1 MAIVRQQ
8 VIDAIEEKLQA
19 ITFANGYSR
28 EVGTRRVYTARRLP
42 QSLPTPAII
51 LYQLA
56 ELVQPNLQERYECA
70 LPLSIA
76 FIDTYGGRDPDV
88 EAIEFAS
95 EIQKAMGV
103 EFIISCTSYVS
114 GTIDQTVR
122 MEETGN
128 FINAG
133 EPLDGKIYGQI
144 DYDVNYVR
152 HMLDTEKV

>member
-8 VIDAIEEKLQA
+8 VVDALEAKLQA
-19 ITFANGYSR
+19 ITYANGYSR

-56 ELVQPNLQERYECA
+56 EMVEPNLQERYECA
-70 LPLSIA
+70 LPVSIA

-103 EFIISCTSYVS
+103 EFNLTCTSYVS
-114 GTIDQTVR
+114 GTTDQQVR
-122 MEETGN
+122 LQETGN

-133 EPLDGKIYGQI
+133 EPIEGKVYGQI
-144 DYDVNYVR
+144 DYDVNYLR
-152 HMLDTEKV
+152 HMRDPEKV